1 MLLGET
7 AFAAQD
13 YVGAAKMFAAVAL
26 LFDDPSITPQA
37 MARAVDAYQKAGDLK
52 SAGDLQQKL
61 KIKYPQFQ
69 PAPYL

>member
-1 MLLGET
+1 
-7 AFAAQD
+7 
-13 YVGAAKMFAAVAL
+13 
-26 LFDDPSITPQA
+26 